1 MDRCQTSADRMRK
14 LRTMRGFLP
23 SVIIFQ
29 AVAGTL
35 TPTHTIMKPNI
46 GTADR
51 TLRILVGLG
60 LIAYGIVN
68 HSWIGAIGA
77 VPLLT
82 AFIRFCPLYAP
93 LGISTCGKGGKGGC
107 GGGGCGCQ

>member
-1 MDRCQTSADRMRK
+1 
-14 LRTMRGFLP
+14 
-23 SVIIFQ
+23 
-29 AVAGTL
+29 
-35 TPTHTIMKPNI
+35 MKPNI

-60 LIAYGIVN
+60 LVAYGIVN

-93 LGISTCGKGGKGGC
+93 LGLNTCGKAGKDGGQGGC
-107 GGGGCGCQ
+107 GGGGCGCR

>member
-1 MDRCQTSADRMRK
+1 
-14 LRTMRGFLP
+14 
-23 SVIIFQ
+23 
-29 AVAGTL
+29 
-35 TPTHTIMKPNI
+35 MKPNI

-60 LIAYGIVN
+60 LVAYGIVN

-93 LGISTCGKGGKGGC
+93 LGLSTCGKSGKDGGQGGC
-107 GGGGCGCQ
+107 GSGGCGCR

>member
-1 MDRCQTSADRMRK
+1 
-14 LRTMRGFLP
+14 
-23 SVIIFQ
+23 
-29 AVAGTL
+29 
-35 TPTHTIMKPNI
+35 MKPNI
-46 GTADR
+46 GPIDR
-51 TLRILVGLG
+51 TLRILIGLG
-60 LIAYGIVN
+60 LITYGMVN